1 MDDSVVSV
9 LTNSRNLIP
18 ELNNPFDVGTDTPI
32 NVGIDK
38 IRVGIVLD
46 EPYFRDKEDFTPQR
60 GGLMATW
67 PITENASLN
76 LFANKKRGVW
86 RGYFTFNPARLF
98 DPDGITLASWEETLV
113 AIGHSAQLAYNQFF
127 CFRQGID
134 HLDVYGMHLAAD
146 FGPIQS
152 IEGVLR
158 RSATLRA
165 FRGVKPKAWFALDGK
180 NLETV
185 EFKSKASG
193 TVTFYDKSRESNLAL
208 PVLRAE
214 LKTVRKVHTDLNLTT
229 VGQVTSDAIQMLFR
243 TRLERLIQ
251 TLSPLKS
258 HSVDEILAQPQ
269 DCRTLVG
276 MCGYEYLAQHGY
288 FPPKAATFKRQES
301 SFADRYPHSSLEELL
316 CG

>member
-18 ELNNPFDVGTDTPI
+18 ELINPFDVGTDTPI

-38 IRVGIVLD
+38 IRVGMVLD
-46 EPYFRDKEDFTPQR
+46 APFLRDREDFTPQR

-76 LFANKKRGVW
+76 FFANRKRGVW
-86 RGYFTFNPARLF
+86 RGYFTFNPARLI

-113 AIGHSAQLAYNQFF
+113 AIGRSAQLAYEHFF
-127 CFRQGID
+127 CFRPGID

-152 IEGVLR
+152 MEGVLR
-158 RSATLRA
+158 RCATLRA
-165 FRGVKPKAWFALDGK
+165 FRGVKPKAWFTLDGR

-214 LKTVRKVHTDLNLTT
+214 LKTVRNIHTKLNLTT
-229 VGQVTSDAIQMLFR
+229 VGQVTSDAVQRLFR
-243 TRLERLIQ
+243 TRLEKLIQ
-251 TLSPLKS
+251 TLNPLRA
-258 HSVDEILAQPQ
+258 HRADEILAQPQ
-269 DCRTLVG
+269 DRRTLIS

-288 FPPKAATFKRQES
+288 FPPKSATFKRLES
-301 SFADRYPHSSLEELL
+301 SFADQYPHSVLEELM
-316 CG
+316 